1 MVDYKNACIYKIC
14 CKDPNIKDVYIGS
27 TCNLIRRR
35 AGHKQSCYNK
45 NDKKKYN
52 YPVYRYIR
60 DHGGWDN
67 WIVLKIKDTPCDNK
81 DELRLKEREEFE
93 KIGATL
99 NSYYPQRSQK
109 EYREENKEKNLEKA
123 KEYYDEN
130 KEKILEY
137 HKEYYDKNKEEISE
151 KAKKHR
157 EENKEKILEK
167 EKEYR
172 EENKEKRKEYYQEKI
187 REKILEKVKC
197 ECGSVVCRAGL
208 TRHKKSQKHQNYL
221 KSLEENKISLV

>member
-1 MVDYKNACIYKIC
+1 MVDYKNACVYKIC

-99 NSYYPQRSQK
+99 NSRYPQRSKK
-109 EYREENKEKNLEKA
+109 EYQEGNKEHL
-123 KEYYDEN
+123 
-130 KEKILEY
+130 KEKK
-137 HKEYYDKNKEEISE
+137 KEYYDKNKEEI
-151 KAKKHR
+151 
-157 EENKEKILEK
+157 LEK
-167 EKEYR
+167 K
-172 EENKEKRKEYYQEKI
+172 KEYYEKKGK
-187 REKILEKVKC
+187 EKKKEYYEKNKEEISKKNKQKVDC
-197 ECGSVVCRAGL
+197 PCGSVVTKSNL
-208 TRHKKSQKHQNYL
+208 STHKKTLKHQNYL